1 MTKKTNW
8 SIDNVIKTTREW
20 NVSKCQIATCDRVNE
35 QIGPYCCAPLQ
46 MDKMLICVKEDN
58 VFHSL
63 LALIWSMSAL
73 LIKNRASR
81 CGIEVMFSIL
91 NLLRVVN
98 VVAEWKE
105 KRRCRW
111 ISNE

>member
-8 SIDNVIKTTREW
+8 SIDNVIKKTREW
-20 NVSKCQIATCDRVNE
+20 KVSTCQIATCDRVTE
-35 QIGPYCCAPLQ
+35 QIEPYCCAPLQ
-46 MDKMLICVKEDN
+46 MDKMLICVKEAN

-63 LALIWSMSAL
+63 LALTWSISAL

-81 CGIEVMFSIL
+81 CGIEVTLSIL

-98 VVAEWKE
+98 VVYAEGE
-105 KRRCRW
+105 RR
-111 ISNE
+111 NNKQ